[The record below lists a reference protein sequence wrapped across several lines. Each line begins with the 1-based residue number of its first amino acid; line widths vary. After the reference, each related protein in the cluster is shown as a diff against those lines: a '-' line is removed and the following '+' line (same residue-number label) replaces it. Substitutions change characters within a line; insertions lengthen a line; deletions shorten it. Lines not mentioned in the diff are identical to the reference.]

1 MMIVTA
7 DLAPNNS
14 TECHPHPSER
24 KVPSVKVKALSSEL
38 PPEVPGE
45 NWIPNI
51 AKDPGCEIESAKVLT
66 RLTRSTNIQKFRG
79 FVGLY
84 N

>member
-7 DLAPNNS
+7 DLARVTAPNVS
-14 TECHPHPSER
+14 PYPSER
-24 KVPSVKVKALSSEL
+24 KVPSVKALSSEL

-66 RLTRSTNIQKFRG
+66 GSTNIQKFCGSVG
-79 FVGLY
+79 FY